1 MKAVRKAMYLHLKD
15 DSDADNDNGTSN
27 NNHDVV
33 VLTDNEE
40 GDNHEDNTIAVG
52 ENGIITLLQSKKR
65 KKRNSKSTAP
75 ESLTKP
81 GTYYRVLN
89 AYMADENRPHVVKI
103 GSNPTMAALDSRQ
116 FLHKA
121 IYDILLLS
129 YNDTTNNA
137 ISGFAFPEVVYF
149 EQAGVCIDIPSD
161 FDVLT
166 SRDISDIV
174 GYLNFHYQVAH
185 RKNKSSGCHDDFAN
199 FVGMHPYTY
208 YYHLWLNQVPCLQN
222 LDIPTLPV

>member
-1 MKAVRKAMYLHLKD
+1 MAA
-15 DSDADNDNGTSN
+15 T
-27 NNHDVV
+27 
-33 VLTDNEE
+33 E

-52 ENGIITLLQSKKR
+52 ENGIISVLQSKKR

-75 ESLTKP
+75 DSLTKP

-137 ISGFAFPEVVYF
+137 ISGFAF
-149 EQAGVCIDIPSD
+149 Q
-161 FDVLT
+161 
-166 SRDISDIV
+166 R
-174 GYLNFHYQVAH
+174 
-185 RKNKSSGCHDDFAN
+185 
-199 FVGMHPYTY
+199 
-208 YYHLWLNQVPCLQN
+208 
-222 LDIPTLPV
+222 